1 MLCLLKPCSFIGIYI
16 IRIINKLYRIVP
28 GLKIKASNQ
37 DFDQPRICYCLI
49 VNGDVLHQSSHY
61 KQIKIKSLKIITK
74 RKVTCSPAA
83 SNMKCQNNKNQFS

>member
-1 MLCLLKPCSFIGIYI
+1 MLYLLKQSSSIGIYI
-16 IRIINKLYRIVP
+16 IREIVP

-74 RKVTCSPAA
+74 RKVTCSL
-83 SNMKCQNNKNQFS
+83 QRHQI

>member
-1 MLCLLKPCSFIGIYI
+1 MLYILYLLKQCSFIGIYI
-16 IRIINKLYRIVP
+16 IRE
-28 GLKIKASNQ
+28 IKASNQ

-49 VNGDVLHQSSHY
+49 VIGDVLHQSSHY